1 MRQVV
6 LAVTVLTAGLLLGGC
21 SSDPYAKFNL
31 GPARDVVAGSIDALG
46 GLTAW
51 EGVGKVHA
59 TAVVSYYQANGQADI
74 DRLTLTFDFDAG
86 QVEAM
91 GLTPEGCWKATV
103 TRDGKCTIQGARSK
117 DATSRELG
125 LLLSRSAG
133 PLNFVTSKTK
143 VKAVAKTRVEGVA
156 VVRVG
161 VDDPSGQVVAYYFD
175 ASTNMLR
182 FVTGGADAPGGAG
195 NITVYSPRESYTML
209 PNGLAFPKAFRINK
223 IGQDVLLSDKP
234 VLEVE
239 FSNVTVEK

>member
-1 MRQVV
+1 M
-6 LAVTVLTAGLLLGGC
+6 
-21 SSDPYAKFNL
+21 
-31 GPARDVVAGSIDALG
+31 
-46 GLTAW
+46 
-51 EGVGKVHA
+51 
-59 TAVVSYYQANGQADI
+59 
-74 DRLTLTFDFDAG
+74 
-86 QVEAM
+86 
-91 GLTPEGCWKATV
+91 
-103 TRDGKCTIQGARSK
+103 
-117 DATSRELG
+117 
-125 LLLSRSAG
+125 
-133 PLNFVTSKTK
+133 TSKTK